1 MACDDVVQVKVLF
14 FASAREAAGGITETT
29 LELESGADTAVLRCV
44 SRFDTM
50 LGMRHD
56 YALRNVLQ
64 SFLFSI
70 DRNTLAEKYSN
81 LASLVLDEDNITL
94 ALNEEYVT
102 GVQKLKSGDV
112 VALIPP
118 ISGG

>member
-1 MACDDVVQVKVLF
+1 MASDIGLQIKVLF
-14 FASAREAAGGITETT
+14 FASAREAAKGTTETT
-29 LELESGADTAVLRCV
+29 LVLDSGADTAI
-44 SRFDTM
+44 
-50 LGMRHD
+50 
-56 YALRNVLQ
+56 LRNVL
-64 SFLFSI
+64 
-70 DRNTLAEKYSN
+70 AEKYPK
-81 LASLVLDEDNITL
+81 LAPLVLDEDNITF